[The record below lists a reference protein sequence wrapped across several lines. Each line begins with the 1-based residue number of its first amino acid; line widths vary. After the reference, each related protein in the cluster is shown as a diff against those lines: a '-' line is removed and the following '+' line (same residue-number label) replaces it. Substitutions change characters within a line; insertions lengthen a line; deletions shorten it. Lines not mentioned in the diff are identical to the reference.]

1 MGWCRR
7 EEENQRG
14 ENKAKG
20 GTDLDRRTFPDE
32 AMKGEK
38 IGNGYQVEG
47 YLHQNNSGKEKLC
60 GPRASVK
67 AVDVDARNLP
77 GKVVDEDAGEGRNH
91 EFGDLGIISKDPNKC
106 NQGGEDSNDDPDSTH
121 AKMKED
127 KDENYESHT
136 MWENELVQVL
146 MDTANLNINGE
157 VWEHRLRDMVTEM
170 ERFQEDQDSSFETE
184 DTALADLGEEQNMPW
199 WLEDD
204 IEKDVLTNTS
214 LTVPDSRDIISAP
227 EELLADWYQI
237 EGALES
243 TEGARPEGN

>member
-1 MGWCRR
+1 M
-7 EEENQRG
+7 
-14 ENKAKG
+14 
-20 GTDLDRRTFPDE
+20 
-32 AMKGEK
+32 
-38 IGNGYQVEG
+38 
-47 YLHQNNSGKEKLC
+47 
-60 GPRASVK
+60 K

-77 GKVVDEDAGEGRNH
+77 GKVVDEHAGEGRNH

-243 TEGARPEGN
+243 TEGARPEGNWDDIGNNEADLSKTEALLADWYLWEESLIAEGHLKSMELRGGIDEAKQIEIGS